1 MKHWMMS
8 GLYTLLSAI
17 VLSYPTPIAD
27 AQSLTWITDTEWSG
41 CANIYPSGVSADGSV
56 VVGTHQNQCLDFLL
70 RAFRWTQPTG
80 VQLLPPNDNTSAAN
94 AISADGSVVV
104 GEVGYFV
111 GRAARWTS
119 TGVQVFG
126 PWNSSARAVSADGSV
141 IVGSVDGRAARWTG
155 SGYALIGPQN
165 SVATGVSADGSVV
178 VGFLVGSDL
187 NEYAFRWTQD
197 DGLVMIGPAYTRAT
211 AVSADGSVVV
221 GSASAGGAFL
231 WTQGSG
237 IEYIPNGGTPY
248 GISADGSVIVGRG
261 AYGAYL
267 WIRGFGMLLL
277 ETVFENLLG
286 NGSFDT
292 PSAISANGRY
302 IVGWGAMDAS
312 GFSTAGFLLDIGF
325 LVRSDVDGNGCVD
338 DADLLA
344 VLFAFGSQ
352 NAPDADINQNG
363 VVDDT
368 DLLLVLFYFGVG
380 C

>member
-1 MKHWMMS
+1 MNHWMKS
-8 GLYTLLSAI
+8 WVNALLSAI
-17 VLSYPTPIAD
+17 VLASTIAVAH
-27 AQSLTWITDTEWSG
+27 AQSLTWITSG

-56 VVGTHQNQCLDFLL
+56 VVGVHENRCIDFI
-70 RAFRWTQPTG
+70 RQAFRWTQSTG
-80 VQLLPPNDNTSAAN
+80 VQLLPPDDNSSEAN
-94 AISADGSVVV
+94 AISWDGSVVV

-126 PWNSSARAVSADGSV
+126 PSDSLARAVSADGSV
-141 IVGSVDGRAARWTG
+141 IVGSVGGRAARWAG
-155 SGYALIGPQN
+155 SGYAQIGPQN

-187 NEYAFRWTQD
+187 NKYAFRWTQN
-197 DGLVMIGPAYTRAT
+197 DGLVIIGSANTEAT

-221 GSASAGGAFL
+221 GSAGARGAFL
-231 WTQGSG
+231 WVQGSG

-267 WIRGFGMLLL
+267 WTRGFGMLLL

-286 NGSFDT
+286 DGSFDT

-312 GFSTAGFLLDIGF
+312 GYSPAGFLLDIGF
-325 LVRSDVDGNGCVD
+325 LVRTDVDGNGCVD

-352 NAPDADINQNG
+352 GASNADINQDG
-363 VVDDT
+363 IVDDA
-368 DLLLVLFYFGVG
+368 DLLLVLFNFGFG

>member
-1 MKHWMMS
+1 MNHWMKS
-8 GLYTLLSAI
+8 WVNALLSAI
-17 VLSYPTPIAD
+17 VLASTIAVAH

-56 VVGTHQNQCLDFLL
+56 VVGVHENQCIDFIR
-70 RAFRWTQPTG
+70 RAFRWTQSTG

-104 GEVGYFV
+104 GQVGYFV
-111 GRAARWTS
+111 IQAARWTS

-126 PWNSSARAVSADGSV
+126 PWSSSARAVSADGSV

-155 SGYALIGPQN
+155 SGYTLIGPQN

-178 VGFLVGSDL
+178 VGYLWGSDL
-187 NEYAFRWTQD
+187 NAYAFRWTQD
-197 DGLVMIGPAYTRAT
+197 DGLVIIGPAYTEAT

-221 GSASAGGAFL
+221 GSAGARGAFL
-231 WTQGSG
+231 WVQGSG
-237 IEYIPNGGTPY
+237 IEYIPIGKPY
-248 GISADGSVIVGRG
+248 GISADGSVIVGE
-261 AYGAYL
+261 GAYL
-267 WIRGFGMLLL
+267 WTRGFGVLLL

-286 NGSFDT
+286 DGSFDT
-292 PSAISANGRY
+292 ASAISANGRY
-302 IVGWGAMDAS
+302 IVGWGAMDAHGYS
-312 GFSTAGFLLDIGF
+312 PAGFLLDIGF

-338 DADLLA
+338 DADLLT

-352 NAPDADINQNG
+352 GASDADITQDG
-363 VVDDT
+363 IVDDA
-368 DLLLVLFYFGVG
+368 DLLQVLFYFGVG

>member
-1 MKHWMMS
+1 MNHWMKS
-8 GLYTLLSAI
+8 WVNALLSAI
-17 VLSYPTPIAD
+17 VLASTIAVAH

-70 RAFRWTQPTG
+70 RAFQWTQPTG

-126 PWNSSARAVSADGSV
+126 PWSSSARAVSADGSV

-155 SGYALIGPQN
+155 SGYTLIGPQN

-178 VGFLVGSDL
+178 VGYLLGSDL
-187 NEYAFRWTQD
+187 NAYAFRWTQD
-197 DGLVMIGPAYTRAT
+197 DGLVIIGPAYTEAT

-221 GSASAGGAFL
+221 GSAGASGAFL
-231 WTQGSG
+231 WVQGSG

-267 WIRGFGMLLL
+267 WTRGFGMLLL

-286 NGSFDT
+286 DGSFDT

-312 GFSTAGFLLDIGF
+312 GYSPAGFLLDIGF

-338 DADLLA
+338 DADLLT

-352 NAPDADINQNG
+352 GASNADINQDG
-363 VVDDT
+363 IVDDA
-368 DLLLVLFYFGVG
+368 DLLLVLFNFGFG

>member
-1 MKHWMMS
+1 MNHWMKS
-8 GLYTLLSAI
+8 WVNALLSAI
-17 VLSYPTPIAD
+17 VLASTIAVAH

-56 VVGTHQNQCLDFLL
+56 VVGVHENQCIDFI
-70 RAFRWTQPTG
+70 RQAFRWTQSTG

-104 GEVGYFV
+104 GQVGYFV
-111 GRAARWTS
+111 IQAARWTS

-126 PWNSSARAVSADGSV
+126 PWSSSARAVSADGSV

-155 SGYALIGPQN
+155 SGYTLIGPQN

-178 VGFLVGSDL
+178 VGYLWGSDL

-221 GSASAGGAFL
+221 GSASASGAFL

-267 WIRGFGMLLL
+267 WTRGFGMLLL

-286 NGSFDT
+286 DGSFDT

-302 IVGWGAMDAS
+302 IVGWGAMDAHGYS
-312 GFSTAGFLLDIGF
+312 PAGFLLDIGF
-325 LVRSDVDGNGCVD
+325 LVRTDVDGNGCVD
-338 DADLLA
+338 DADLLT

-352 NAPDADINQNG
+352 GASNADINQDG
-363 VVDDT
+363 IVDDA
-368 DLLLVLFYFGVG
+368 DLLLVLFNFGFG

>member
-1 MKHWMMS
+1 MNHWMKS
-8 GLYTLLSAI
+8 WVNALLSAI
-17 VLSYPTPIAD
+17 VLASTIAVAH
-27 AQSLTWITDTEWSG
+27 AQSLTWITDSSG

-56 VVGTHQNQCLDFLL
+56 VVGVHENQCLDFLR

-80 VQLLPPNDNTSAAN
+80 VQLLPPDDSTSAAN
-94 AISADGSVVV
+94 AISLDGSVVV
-104 GEVGYFV
+104 GQVGYFV
-111 GRAARWTS
+111 IQAARWTS

-126 PWNSSARAVSADGSV
+126 PWSSSARAVSADGSV
-141 IVGSVDGRAARWTG
+141 IVGSVESRAARWTG
-155 SGYALIGPQN
+155 SGYTLIGPQN

-178 VGFLVGSDL
+178 VGYLLGSDL

-197 DGLVMIGPAYTRAT
+197 DGLVIIGPAYTKAT

-221 GSASAGGAFL
+221 GSASTNGAFL

-248 GISADGSVIVGRG
+248 GVSADGSVMVGRG

-267 WIRGFGMLLL
+267 WTRGFGMLLL
-277 ETVFENLLG
+277 ETVFGNLLG
-286 NGSFDT
+286 DGSFDT
-292 PSAISANGRY
+292 ASAISANGRY
-302 IVGWGAMDAS
+302 IVGWGAMDAHGYS
-312 GFSTAGFLLDIGF
+312 PAGFLLDIGF
-325 LVRSDVDGNGCVD
+325 LVRTDVDGNGCVD

-352 NAPDADINQNG
+352 GASDADINQDG
-363 VVDDT
+363 IVDDA
-368 DLLLVLFYFGVG
+368 DLLLVLFNFGFG